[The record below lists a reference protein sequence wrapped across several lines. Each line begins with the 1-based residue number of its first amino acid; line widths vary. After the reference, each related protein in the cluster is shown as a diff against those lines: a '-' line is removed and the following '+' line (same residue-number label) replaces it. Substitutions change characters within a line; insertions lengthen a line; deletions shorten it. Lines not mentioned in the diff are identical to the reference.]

1 MPTPGSA
8 RAVLRLAAIYNIVFG
23 AFAVGMPTAWFTWAG
38 MPPPTYPSLFQCIG
52 MIVGVYGVGY
62 WLAARDPIRHW
73 PIVLVGLLGKV
84 FGPVG
89 FVLAATQ
96 GELPWSCGWLILT
109 NDLIWWLPF
118 SAILVAAYRA
128 SGDRGASMQVRSAV
142 RR

>member
-38 MPPPTYPSLFQCIG
+38 MPSPTYPSLFQCIG

-62 WLAARDPIRHW
+62 WLAARDPLRHW

-128 SGDRGASMQVRSAV
+128 SGGRGAPMQVRSVV